1 MNSGNGTAANSH
13 ARPGLP
19 LTADRIQKQLQ
30 RILTSPAFRATKA
43 QKAFLAFV
51 VRKTLSGN
59 SIEIKGYTVATRVF
73 GRRENFDQATD
84 PIVSIQANKLRRA
97 LEHYYLTTGDKD
109 PVRIEIPKGSYVPNF
124 TELVAEHLAS
134 ARLENEPN
142 ISRFEGSWPAVVIRP
157 FQNLTGDPDLDYMAI
172 GVATELATEI
182 TCYQEIRVLLMQ
194 HREGGQKRAE
204 DTGGRFVLDGSIQRG
219 ASGLKV
225 SVNLVDVSTGLQIWG
240 DSYKTDRSPSR
251 LIVFQEEVANTIAGK
266 IISEYG
272 IIAKTLSHES
282 KQHPPATLKTY
293 EAMLRYYQ
301 FNAHFTAETFFDAFE
316 ALQHASQRDPDC
328 GLVWSMLARLYAVNY
343 SMELFDLETPLEKA
357 VSFAEKGVQLEPADQ
372 RTRLILAFVRLFENE
387 ISAGLAETDRALA
400 LNPTSLIFLDNIGY
414 LMALFGDRQRGA
426 ALIRKAIDANP
437 YYSNIIHYS
446 LWLDW
451 VRQGDYQRAY
461 NETLSFRTPFLFW
474 DPLLKA
480 AASGLLEKTKE
491 GKYAV
496 GALLKLKPDFA
507 KRGKALIKHYIKFD
521 DICDRVL
528 KGLKRAGLNIE

>member
-1 MNSGNGTAANSH
+1 MTVGNGTAANSH
-13 ARPGLP
+13 ARSGLP
-19 LTADRIQKQLQ
+19 MAADRIQRQLQ
-30 RILTSPAFRATKA
+30 RILTSPVFRATKA
-43 QKAFLAFV
+43 QKAFLEFV

-59 SIEIKGYTVATRVF
+59 SVEIKGYTVATRVF
-73 GRRENFDQATD
+73 GRREDFDQATD

-97 LEHYYLTTGDKD
+97 LEHYYLTAGDKD

-124 TELVAEHLAS
+124 TERIAEHLAS
-134 ARLENEPN
+134 ARLENEPD

-182 TCYQEIRVLLMQ
+182 TRYQEIRVLLMQ
-194 HREGGQKRAE
+194 HRDGGQKRAE
-204 DTGGRFVLDGSIQRG
+204 DTGSRFVLDGSIQRG

-225 SVNLVDVSTGLQIWG
+225 SVNLVDVSTGHQIWG
-240 DSYKTDRSPSR
+240 DFYKTDCRPSQ

-282 KQHPPATLKTY
+282 KQHPPSTLKAY
-293 EAMLRYYQ
+293 DAMLRYYQ
-301 FNAHFTAETFFDAFE
+301 FNAHFTAKTFFDAFE
-316 ALQHASQRDPDC
+316 SLQHASQKDPDC

-343 SMELFDLETPLEKA
+343 SMELFDLKTPFEEA
-357 VSFAEKGVQLEPADQ
+357 VAFAEKGVQLEPADQ

-387 ISAGLAETDRALA
+387 LSAGLAETNRALA
-400 LNPTSLIFLDNIGY
+400 LNPNSLVFLENIGH
-414 LMALFGDRQRGA
+414 LLTLFGDWHRGP
-426 ALIRKAIDANP
+426 ALIRKAMDANP
-437 YYSNIIHYS
+437 YYSSIVHHP
-446 LWLDW
+446 LWVDW
-451 VRQGDYQRAY
+451 VRQKEYQQALL
-461 NETLSFRTPFLFW
+461 ETLNFRTPTLFW
-474 DPLLKA
+474 DPLMKA

-491 GKYAV
+491 GKHAV

-521 DICDRVL
+521 DICDRML
-528 KGLKRAGLNIE
+528 EGLKRAGLNIE

>member
-1 MNSGNGTAANSH
+1 MTSGNGPAANSH
-13 ARPGLP
+13 ARSGLP
-19 LTADRIQKQLQ
+19 MTADRIQRQLQ

-43 QKAFLAFV
+43 QKAFLEFV
-51 VRKTLSGN
+51 VRKTLSGD
-59 SIEIKGYTVATRVF
+59 SVEIKGYTVATRVF
-73 GRRENFDQATD
+73 GRREDFDQATD

-97 LEHYYLTTGDKD
+97 LEHYYLTVGDKD

-124 TELVAEHLAS
+124 TERVAEHLAS

-142 ISRFEGSWPAVVIRP
+142 ISRFKGSWPAVVIRP

-172 GVATELATEI
+172 GMATELATEI
-182 TCYQEIRVLLMQ
+182 TRYQEIRVLLMQ
-194 HREGGQKRAE
+194 HREGGQKHAE
-204 DTGGRFVLDGSIQRG
+204 DTGARFVLDGSIQRG

-225 SVNLVDVSTGLQIWG
+225 NANLVDVSTGLQIWG

-251 LIVFQEEVANTIAGK
+251 LIVFQEEVANTIASK

-282 KQHPPATLKTY
+282 KQHPPSTLKTY
-293 EAMLRYYQ
+293 EAMLRYYE

-316 ALQHASQRDPDC
+316 ALQHASRKEPDC
-328 GLVWSMLARLYAVNY
+328 GLVWSMLARLFAVNY

-357 VSFAEKGVQLEPADQ
+357 VAFAERGVQLEPADQ

-400 LNPTSLIFLDNIGY
+400 LNPNSLVFLENIGH
-414 LMALFGDRQRGA
+414 LLTLFGDWQRGP

-437 YYSNIIHYS
+437 YYSNIAHYS
-446 LWLDW
+446 LWVDW
-451 VRQGDYQRAY
+451 VRQRDYQRAY
-461 NETLSFRTPFLFW
+461 NETLSFRTPSLFW
-474 DPLLKA
+474 DPLMKA

-491 GKYAV
+491 GKHAV

-507 KRGKALIKHYIKFD
+507 KHGRTLIKHYIKFD
-521 DICDRVL
+521 DIFDRVL
-528 KGLKRAGLNIE
+528 EGLKRAGLNIE